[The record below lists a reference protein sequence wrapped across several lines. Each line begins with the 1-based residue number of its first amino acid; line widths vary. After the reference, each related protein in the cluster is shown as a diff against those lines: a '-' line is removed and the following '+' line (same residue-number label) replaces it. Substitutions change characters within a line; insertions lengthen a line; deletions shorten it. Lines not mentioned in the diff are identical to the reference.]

1 MLDSFGQ
8 AYEHL
13 TDFIRSNPEIEILES
28 VTSIPD
34 SVRAEFYRRFN
45 AVRDAFVEKKF
56 PLVFQ
61 SSIVNRQWN
70 RGVHEPA

>member
-1 MLDSFGQ
+1 MLDRLGQ

-13 TDFIRSNPEIEILES
+13 TDFIRGNPEIEIHES

-34 SVRAEFYRRFN
+34 NVRAEFHCRFN
-45 AVRDAFVEKKF
+45 AVRDAIVEKKF

-70 RGVHEPA
+70 RGLHEPA